1 MLYWAYGS
9 NLNIRQM
16 KRRCPRAKQLRPLH
30 MTESQLVFRG
40 VADITRTKNAITP
53 GGLWRISGECERI
66 LDSYEGAGR
75 GRESLYIKRYIPVLQ
90 DGRKQDCLFYMMKTT
105 RGIQPPSEA
114 YINIIEQG
122 YNDFGLDLAYL
133 NEALEDAWGRKDLTP
148 MLRERYERKGR
159 PRLAKI

>member
-9 NLNIRQM
+9 NLCVSQM
-16 KRRCPRAKQLRPLH
+16 RRRCPRAKQLRPLH
-30 MTESQLVFRG
+30 MTEAKLIFRG
-40 VADITRTKNAITP
+40 VADVTLRKNCVTP
-53 GGLWRISGECERI
+53 GGLWKITGECERI
-66 LDSYEGAGR
+66 LDAHEGAGK
-75 GRESLYIKRYIPVLQ
+75 GKGSFYIKRYIPVMHE
-90 DGRKQDCLFYMMKTT
+90 GRKQDCLFYQMKAT

-114 YINIIEQG
+114 YINVIEQG

-159 PRLAKI
+159 PKLAQI